1 VGADYFKR
9 GNQSISEGSALEIL
23 KDHFAK
29 GEIDK
34 AEFKKRKAERKRL
47 TKQWNTTKKIV

>member
-1 VGADYFKR
+1 MGADYFKR